1 MNESFFPKAVRIR
14 PKAPCMLAVRR
25 QLSLIADGPQTSTPI
40 TAATVVQ
47 GDLIAAGNRAAMAAK
62 KKVPPPQPVRNRS
75 WQQLSKA
82 EQSAAYSAALQAYG
96 RGAGPNPQT
105 RVQFFRSRAAAGN

>member
-1 MNESFFPKAVRIR
+1 
-14 PKAPCMLAVRR
+14 MLVVRR
-25 QLSLIADGPQTSTPI
+25 QLSSIANASNKRANQSPERT
-40 TAATVVQ
+40 VQ

-62 KKVPPPQPVRNRS
+62 KKVPPPQPVRNRT

-96 RGAGPNPQT
+96 RGDGPNPQT
-105 RVQFFRSRAAAGN
+105 RGQFFRSRAAAS